1 MQLTARVPEPPAHVG
16 GAGPRV
22 AVGYPLP
29 SSPAVTAV
37 MRANRKVDTSPELR
51 LRSALHRQGLR
62 FRKHVQINAGGT
74 RVTPDVIFPRKRVAV
89 FVDGCFW
96 HGCPE
101 HGTRPRTN
109 TSYWSA
115 KLTRNRE
122 RDARVDGAL
131 GSAGWQVVRVWEH
144 VPAEDAV
151 ANVTSVLRQVEVDAR
166 SR

>member
-1 MQLTARVPEPPAHVG
+1 MQLAARVQEQSAQGLGGEPPAT
-16 GAGPRV
+16 GA
-22 AVGYPLP
+22 YPVP
-29 SSPAVTAV
+29 SSPAVTAL

-62 FRKHVQINAGGT
+62 FRKHIRIDAGGT
-74 RVTPDVIFPRKRVAV
+74 RVTPDVTFPRKRVAV

-101 HGTRPRTN
+101 HGTHPRTN
-109 TSYWSA
+109 SSYWSA

-122 RDARVDGAL
+122 RDGRVDSAL
-131 GSAGWQVVRVWEH
+131 SSAGWQVVRVWEH